1 MDIQP
6 IQKYK
11 TLRKMDI
18 QPIQKYK
25 TLRGKLI
32 LNHRNVLFYIL
43 ESWRAEF
50 SYFLSNGERFKQRF

>member
-1 MDIQP
+1 MD
-6 IQKYK
+6 
-11 TLRKMDI
+11 M